1 MYTLYSTKAWTL
13 FEICAP
19 LEIEI
24 TGQGTDKIRKINY
37 IYTEEYKAKLNWYN
51 LKKQKQKLI
60 TNIEIKN
67 RI

>member
-1 MYTLYSTKAWTL
+1 MYALYSSKAQTL

-24 TGQGTDKIRKINY
+24 TGQGTDKIRKNNQ
-37 IYTEEYKAKLNWYN
+37 IYTEEYKAVI